1 MTSNPV
7 SATLGPLARLFALIA
22 GYAVLGLALLITA
35 EVLLRKM
42 FNVSLQ
48 GSAEFGGYTLATLAA
63 FGFAYTWLDRSHT
76 RVEILLERLPR
87 GVRRGLDLV
96 SVLSVTGMAVFMAWR
111 GWSAMSESAAY
122 GSLSGTPLMTPLWQP
137 QAVWVL
143 GLVFFALV
151 AAATAVHALVLF
163 VTGSPGLA
171 QAYGAK
177 SLGEELEEH
186 AAQLSERGAGQ

>member
-1 MTSNPV
+1 MPTNPV
-7 SATLGPLARLFALIA
+7 SAYLGPLARLFALVA
-22 GYAVLGLALLITA
+22 GYAVLGLSLLITT
-35 EVLLRKM
+35 EVFLRKM

-87 GVRRGLDLV
+87 GVRRVLDLI
-96 SVLSVTGMAVFMAWR
+96 SVLSITAMAVFMAWR
-111 GWSAMSESAAY
+111 GWAAMADSVAY

-143 GLVFFALV
+143 GLIFFALV

-163 VTGSPGLA
+163 VTGAPGLA
-171 QAYGAK
+171 EAYGAK
-177 SLGEELEEH
+177 SLGEELKEH
-186 AAQLSERGAGQ
+186 AAQLNERGAGQ

>member
-1 MTSNPV
+1 MPTNLV
-7 SATLGPLARLFALIA
+7 SAALGPLARLFALIA

-35 EVLLRKM
+35 EVLLRKL

-87 GVRRGLDLV
+87 SVRRVLDLV

-163 VTGSPGLA
+163 ATGSPGLA

-177 SLGEELEEH
+177 SLGEELKEH
-186 AAQLSERGAGQ
+186 TAQLSERGAGQ

>member
-1 MTSNPV
+1 MTRNPV
-7 SATLGPLARLFALIA
+7 STYFGPVARLFALLA
-22 GYAVLGLALLITA
+22 GYAVLGLALLITV
-35 EVLLRKM
+35 EVFLRKA

-87 GVRRGLDLV
+87 GVRRFLDLV
-96 SVLSVTGMAVFMAWR
+96 SVLSITAMALFMAWR
-111 GWSAMSESAAY
+111 GWSAMADSLEY

-143 GLVFFALV
+143 GLIFFALV
-151 AAATAVHALVLF
+151 AVATMIHAFVLF
-163 VTGSPGLA
+163 LTGSPGLE

-177 SLGEELEEH
+177 SLDEELEEQTSQLGVRGT
-186 AAQLSERGAGQ
+186 AQ